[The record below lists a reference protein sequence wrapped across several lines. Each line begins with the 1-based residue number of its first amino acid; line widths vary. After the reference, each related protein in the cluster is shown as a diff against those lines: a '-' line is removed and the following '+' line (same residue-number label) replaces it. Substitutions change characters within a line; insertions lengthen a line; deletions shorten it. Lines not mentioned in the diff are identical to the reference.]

1 MRLVHPPAPPAAK
14 GAGWRRRR
22 RRRAAGFPAQQ
33 RQLADQATR
42 DRGRLLYEINC
53 RSCHGADLGGGET
66 GGPNL
71 LRSQLALTDLHG
83 ELIIPVVQQGR
94 QTPGMPAMP
103 PQPLP
108 EGDIVAIA
116 EYIHGVQ
123 ATSRGQGAPP
133 TGPPIQLN
141 IVVGDPQAGEAYVN
155 RTCTTC
161 HTLQSLRGIATRI
174 PEPMQLQN
182 TWVAGGGGRGG
193 RGGGS
198 PVSVAVTLPDGQ
210 RFEGPLV
217 RYDNFI
223 VILTMPDGTQRSFA
237 RNGDLP
243 KVDVKDPR
251 DGHRKLL
258 PTRLKAHHGRGRLG
272 ALGARPTR
280 PGCPDPKILP
290 GVSREAVAHHDP
302 PAPGA
307 SGRNSLL
314 PRS

>member
-1 MRLVHPPAPPAAK
+1 MRLTIGIACAAALIIGSIAGYLGAQDAPPAPPGAAGAPAGAAGGQGRGRGGGG
-14 GAGWRRRR
+14 GAGGGAGR
-22 RRRAAGFPAQQ
+22 GFPAQQ

-53 RSCHGADLGGGET
+53 RSCHGADLRGGET

-108 EGDIVAIA
+108 DGDIVAIA

-133 TGPPIQLN
+133 AGPPIQLN
-141 IVVGDPQAGEAYVN
+141 IVVGDPKAGEAYVN

-174 PEPMQLQN
+174 PDPMQLQN

-198 PVSVAVTLPDGQ
+198 PVTVAVTLPDGQ

-243 KVDVKDPR
+243 KVEVKDPR

-258 PTRLKAHHGRGRLG
+258 PTYTDKDMHDVTAFLVTLK
-272 ALGARPTR
+272 
-280 PGCPDPKILP
+280 
-290 GVSREAVAHHDP
+290 
-302 PAPGA
+302 
-307 SGRNSLL
+307 
-314 PRS
+314 